1 MSDEIIENNDKV
13 AKQIIIDEGHEFV
26 NSSDQRLPSIL
37 SQSHLPLPFSGEE
50 FSPTN
55 TDEFLNTTI
64 PQGTILEC
72 DVKIVK
78 GWFGC
83 HLAYNFY
90 HSKTQKLLLSVKK
103 SKCTGSH
110 KFYLSKSETELDIVG
125 TLESNFSG
133 TQFILYSK
141 GLSYKNS
148 NEKNNLRKE
157 LAFIHYEYQLLKT
170 RKGNLFKAY
179 IPSLKEGLPVQIIP
193 TDENT
198 GLKIKSRFTNKR
210 NQEYLEF
217 HTLEPNWN
225 YKYQSF
231 TLPFNSRVN
240 SASVHNFLLK
250 QLNEDGKL
258 NKDVA
263 IQFGK
268 CDEKFLNI
276 DIAYPFTPLQAFS
289 IVISQLDNKLLI

>member
-1 MSDEIIENNDKV
+1 MSDQIIENNDNMARQK
-13 AKQIIIDEGHEFV
+13 IINDGHEFE
-26 NSSDQRLPSIL
+26 NSSDQKLPSLII
-37 SQSHLPLPFSGEE
+37 QSPLHLPLSGEE
-50 FSPTN
+50 FLPTN
-55 TDEFLNTTI
+55 TDQFLNSII

-78 GWFGC
+78 GWFGR
-83 HLAYNFY
+83 HLKYNFY

-103 SKCTGSH
+103 SQCPRSH
-110 KFYLSKSETELDIVG
+110 QFQLSKSENELDFVG

-133 TQFILYSK
+133 TEFILYSN

-148 NEKNNLRKE
+148 KDKASLRKE

-179 IPSLKEGLPVQIIP
+179 IPSLIEGQPSQIIP

-198 GLKIKSRFTNKR
+198 GLKIKSRFLNKR
-210 NQEYLEF
+210 NQEYFEF
-217 HTLEPNWN
+217 KTLEPVWSS
-225 YKYQSF
+225 KYQSY

-250 QLNEDGKL
+250 QLKEDGKL
-258 NKDVA
+258 SKEVA

-268 CDEKFLNI
+268 CDGKYLNI

-289 IVISQLDNKLLI
+289 IIISQLDNKLLI